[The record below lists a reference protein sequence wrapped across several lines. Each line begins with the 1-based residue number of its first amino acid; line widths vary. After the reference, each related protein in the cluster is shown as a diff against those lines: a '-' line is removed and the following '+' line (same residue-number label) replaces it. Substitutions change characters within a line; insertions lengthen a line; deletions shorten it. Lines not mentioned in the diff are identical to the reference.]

1 MQLQMA
7 LMGFNKNKHSMQGH
21 RCYGQATRVRR
32 RVRDLF
38 SKSCGQATVEF
49 ALVLFA
55 FLALVAGLGSLCD
68 FGRSGILAEHAS
80 AGASHTVGGSDA
92 GAWADVLAY

>member
-1 MQLQMA
+1 MQSQMA
-7 LMGFNKNKHSMQGH
+7 LMGFNKVVQNSRGH
-21 RCYGQATRVRR
+21 RRVQE
-32 RVRDLF
+32 LF
-38 SKSCGQATVEF
+38 SRSCGQATVEF

>member
-1 MQLQMA
+1 MV
-7 LMGFNKNKHSMQGH
+7 LMGFNKCWHSIRRFWQA
-21 RCYGQATRVRR
+21 RCVLGNRR
-32 RVRDLF
+32 
-38 SKSCGQATVEF
+38 GQATVEF

-55 FLALVAGLGSLCD
+55 FLALFAGLGALCD
-68 FGRSGILAEHAS
+68 FGRSGLLVEHAS